1 MKIKPHTYLPL
12 QCFQQWMMLPVSHL
26 EKVGELES
34 PSWLPCPAPSSW
46 PVDSYCDPM
55 LAARPLLP
63 CLAKCHTVC
72 LLSCLSS
79 GWLLPSLVAASV
91 VHTHLASCS
100 RLFSGLPQEIVQVFK
115 TNKTGAQS
123 STKAYPSLFLLLLC
137 EIPFCGWTRPSC
149 LPAFAQSVSPMS
161 QTNTCL
167 FRFLW
172 KLHFSQ
178 DLFPDQISAWS
189 FSARAF

>member
-12 QCFQQWMMLPVSHL
+12 QCSQQWLMLPVSHR

-34 PSWLPCPAPSSW
+34 PSWLLCPAPSSW
-46 PVDSYCDPM
+46 PVNSYCDPI
-55 LAARPLLP
+55 LTGRPLLP

-72 LLSCLSS
+72 LLSRLSS
-79 GWLLPSLVAASV
+79 GWLLPSLAAASV

-100 RLFSGLPQEIVQVFK
+100 RLFSGLPQKIVRVFK

-123 STKAYPSLFLLLLC
+123 STQGLSILVLASSMWNSILRMNQALLSPSLC
-137 EIPFCGWTRPSC
+137 SRC
-149 LPAFAQSVSPMS
+149 LSNA
-161 QTNTCL
+161 TYTCL

>member
-26 EKVGELES
+26 EKVGGLES

-46 PVDSYCDPM
+46 PVDSYCDPI

-63 CLAKCHTVC
+63 CLGKCPTVC

-79 GWLLPSLVAASV
+79 GWLLPSLAAASV

-100 RLFSGLPQEIVQVFK
+100 QLFSGLPQEIVQVFK
-115 TNKTGAQS
+115 TNKTGTQS
-123 STKAYPSLFLLLLC
+123 STQGLSILVLASSMWNSILRMNQTLLSPSLCSRYLSN
-137 EIPFCGWTRPSC
+137 T
-149 LPAFAQSVSPMS
+149 
-161 QTNTCL
+161 TNSCL

-172 KLHFSQ
+172 KFHFSQ